1 MTHKKIGLILMIVGL
16 AITLFLVGWI
26 LIQDMYIWIN
36 DLNAFARK
44 YDSFYDMIATRE
56 NGAFILS
63 IAAGSLL
70 FFPGLFLRL
79 APKSKT
85 LFDHN
90 APQSTLYKR
99 NHVNNPRH

>member
-56 NGAFILS
+56 NGAFIIS

-70 FFPGLFLRL
+70 FFPGLFLRFS
-79 APKSKT
+79 PKSKHY
-85 LFDHN
+85 FDPN
-90 APQSTLYKR
+90 TPQPTHHTR
-99 NHVNNPRH
+99 NIREIV

>member
-1 MTHKKIGLILMIVGL
+1 MTRKNVGLILMIVGL
-16 AITLFLVGWI
+16 AVTLFLIGSI
-26 LIQDMYIWIN
+26 LVQDMYIWVN
-36 DLNAFARK
+36 DLNAFTRK

-56 NGAFILS
+56 NGAFIIS
-63 IAAGSLL
+63 ITAGSLL
-70 FFPGLFLRL
+70 FFPGLFLRY

-99 NHVNNPRH
+99 NHVNNPRL

>member
-1 MTHKKIGLILMIVGL
+1 MIVGL
-16 AITLFLVGWI
+16 AITLFLIGSI
-26 LIQDMYIWIN
+26 LVQSMHIWAN
-36 DLNAFARK
+36 DLYAFARK
-44 YDSFYDMIATRE
+44 YDSFFDMVVTRE
-56 NGAFILS
+56 KGSFIVSL
-63 IAAGSLL
+63 AAGSLL
-70 FFPGLFLRL
+70 FFPGLFLRY

>member
-1 MTHKKIGLILMIVGL
+1 MTRKKVGLILMIVGL

-44 YDSFYDMIATRE
+44 YDSFYDMIASRE
-56 NGAFILS
+56 NGAFIIS

-70 FFPGLFLRL
+70 FIPGLFLRF
-79 APKSKT
+79 APKST
-85 LFDHN
+85 NLIETN
-90 APQSTLYKR
+90 APKFSAYTR
-99 NHVNNPRH
+99 NPREIM